1 MSIIKLLMGLCLVGS
16 LSLESKANDQTGEI
30 EVNMESR
37 QYDPGETIPLN
48 FTGPIKVTS
57 IKVLTSGQRN
67 ATLTAYVDGN
77 IANLSNGS
85 QSYRYTSNWDREWVT
100 FNLPYPRT
108 GQRIDL
114 KFGEQDP
121 KIHKLVL
128 VYATQVKT
136 EIQIEWRTRTVYVP
150 KSQMADKI
158 AEIQDRFYSLE
169 KHFSGNYELSTF
181 FERGFKLLFRA
192 KVKSKTHHAS
202 DPDKRVGDAVDAFL
216 EEFACEGVLDV
227 YGDLAYKHLGLVGE
241 EIEKLGISIFQ
252 LADVRRYDPNSCA
265 PSMDSWLKRNG
276 Y

>member
-1 MSIIKLLMGLCLVGS
+1 MSVIKLLLGLCLTAS
-16 LSLESKANDQTGEI
+16 MALEASANDQTGEI
-30 EVNMESR
+30 EVDMESR
-37 QYDPGETIPLN
+37 QYDPGEGIPLN

-77 IANLSNGS
+77 IAKLSNGD
-85 QSYRYTSNWDREWVT
+85 QTYRYTSNWNREWVT
-100 FNLPYPRT
+100 FVLPYVRT

-121 KIHKLVL
+121 KIHKLVI

-169 KHFSGNYELSTF
+169 RHFSGSYELSSF

-192 KVKSKTHHAS
+192 KVKANTHNGS
-202 DPDKRVGDAVDAFL
+202 DPDKRVGTAVDKFL

-227 YGDLAYKHLGLVGE
+227 YGDLAYKHLGLVGD

-252 LADVRRYDPNSCA
+252 LADVRRYDPNACS
-265 PSMDSWLKRNG
+265 PSMDAWLRRNG